1 MDVQDRLNE
10 LTAMV
15 RSAKTMPMSASCLV
29 NRAEM
34 LEILERMRKTLPAN
48 LHDAQALLT
57 DREAVLAD
65 ARQQGQAILAAA
77 RNERDQLIEHTDVLV
92 AARARAGAVSTQAQ
106 AESAR
111 LLADADGYVDAKLAQ
126 FEVVLGQLVSQV
138 SNGRQRLATR
148 AEADLGDPAPIGDEG
163 TAGPAGRDDDRPQGG
178 AQPASSPD
186 LEGLDQQGATGAG
199 VSLPVR

>member
-15 RSAKTMPMSASCLV
+15 RTAKAMPMSASCLV

-57 DREAVLAD
+57 DREAVLAE
-65 ARQQGQAILAAA
+65 ARQQGEAILEAA
-77 RNERDQLIEHTDVLV
+77 RAERDQLIEQTDVLV
-92 AARARAGAVSTQAQ
+92 AARARAATVTSESR
-106 AESAR
+106 AESTR
-111 LLADADGYVDAKLAQ
+111 LLADADGYVDRKLEQ
-126 FEVVLGQLVSQV
+126 FEVVLGQLTSQV

-148 AEADLGDPAPIGDEG
+148 AETDRTWAGASDDEAAHG
-163 TAGPAGRDDDRPQGG
+163 AAGRDDERPEAAPGSDTGPDQEVFDPQRPTT
-178 AQPASSPD
+178 AEVPMPA
-186 LEGLDQQGATGAG
+186 
-199 VSLPVR
+199 R

>member
-65 ARQQGQAILAAA
+65 ARQQGEAILQAA
-77 RNERDQLIEHTDVLV
+77 RNERDQLIEQTDVLV
-92 AARARAGAVSTQAQ
+92 AARARAGAMTTQAQ

-111 LLADADGYVDAKLAQ
+111 LMADADGYVDRKLAQ
-126 FEVVLGQLVSQV
+126 FEVVLGQRASQV
-138 SNGRQRLATR
+138 SNGRLRLATR
-148 AEADLGDPAPIGDEG
+148 AEADAADPAQSHAEQAAGS
-163 TAGPAGRDDDRPQGG
+163 AGPDDDRPQGAVESG
-178 AQPASSPD
+178 SSPD
-186 LEGLDQQGATGAG
+186 LEGLDQQGPTGAG
-199 VSLPVR
+199 LSLPVR